1 MQILGGL
8 QGGGVWNSSEVAK
21 LTLTVPEAAAN
32 GHARIRPRTLQ
43 LLRPRLTLPR

>member
-21 LTLTVPEAAAN
+21 LTVPEAAAN

-43 LLRPRLTLPR
+43 LLRPLLTFPR